1 MDDAAASRACRAGH
15 VDAFRHFVDR
25 YQGRALAHARL
36 LTRNEAD
43 AADAAQDAFLDAF
56 RALAA
61 FDASRP
67 FYAWFYVL
75 LRNRCFKQ
83 RARRKGG
90 QLPSSFTSGPRDRS
104 WDEACHQR
112 TVLQVR
118 RWSSDAE
125 RPSNPLPILVAR
137 PMASIVLAAI

>member
-15 VDAFRHFVDR
+15 VDACRHFVDR

-43 AADAAQDAFLDAF
+43 AAQDAFLDAF

-67 FYAWFYVL
+67 LRLVL
-75 LRNRCFKQ
+75 
-83 RARRKGG
+83 RAAAQPLLQATSQAENAVNSHPPSAVDRRTDLGTRLATNGQSAGASMVVGRRKAIES
-90 QLPSSFTSGPRDRS
+90 PT
-104 WDEACHQR
+104 
-112 TVLQVR
+112 
-118 RWSSDAE
+118 
-125 RPSNPLPILVAR
+125 NLVAR
-137 PMASIVLAAI
+137 PMASIVLGAI

>member
-1 MDDAAASRACRAGH
+1 M
-15 VDAFRHFVDR
+15 DAFRHFVDR
-25 YQGRALAHARL
+25 YQGRGLAHARL

-83 RARRKGG
+83 RARRKTRSTPILLQQWIGAPILG
-90 QLPSSFTSGPRDRS
+90 RGLPPTDS
-104 WDEACHQR
+104 
-112 TVLQVR
+112 LQVR

-125 RPSNPLPILVAR
+125 KAIESPTNLVAR
-137 PMASIVLAAI
+137 PMASIVLGVI